1 MSLVSLFARKSES
14 RRLWGR
20 LTLGAFVASGVAVAL
35 AECGLIP
42 RDAMI
47 VGAPAIVAASLVD
60 WYLYYEFS
68 GSIGVSIWPLV
79 YGFLFVQSA
88 AVAGVVTKLVSL
100 WTN

>member
-1 MSLVSLFARKSES
+1 MSLFAGRSES

-20 LTLGAFVASGVAVAL
+20 LTLAVFVASGVVVAF
-35 AECGLIP
+35 AEWGLIP

-47 VGAPAIVAASLVD
+47 VGAPAIVAASVTD

-68 GSIGVSIWPLV
+68 GSIGVSLWLLV
-79 YGFLFVQSA
+79 YGFLSIQSV
-88 AVAGVVTKLVSL
+88 AVTAVVTKLVSF